1 MRASSPIPTRR
12 GACQAWRCPVLW
24 AIMST
29 ATVQQ
34 IGQDLAA
41 WLGVV
46 RHGETVAITE
56 QGRIVARLT
65 PPDAVATPAPVVNR
79 SMADWLAEQD
89 ERMQRTFG
97 NRIVAD
103 SAAVLDDQR
112 GDRT

>member
-1 MRASSPIPTRR
+1 MRANSFIQTRR
-12 GACQAWRCPVLW
+12 GACQAWRCPVFW
-24 AIMST
+24 EIMST

-46 RHGETVAITE
+46 RHGETVTITE

-65 PPDAVATPAPVVNR
+65 PPDAVTTPAPLVNR
-79 SMADWLAEQD
+79 SMADWLAAQD

-97 NRIVAD
+97 NRIIAD
-103 SAAVLDDQR
+103 SASVLDKPR
-112 GDRT
+112 ADRE

>member
-1 MRASSPIPTRR
+1 
-12 GACQAWRCPVLW
+12 
-24 AIMST
+24 MST

-65 PPDAVATPAPVVNR
+65 PPDAVTTPAPVANR
-79 SMADWLAEQD
+79 SMAEWLAEQD

-103 SAAVLDDQR
+103 SGAVLDDQR
-112 GDRT
+112 GDRS